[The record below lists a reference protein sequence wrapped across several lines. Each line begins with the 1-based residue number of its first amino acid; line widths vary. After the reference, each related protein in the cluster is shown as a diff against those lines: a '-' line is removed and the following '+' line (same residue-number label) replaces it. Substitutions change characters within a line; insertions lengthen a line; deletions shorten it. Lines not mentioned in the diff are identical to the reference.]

1 MLNVTLLHAS
11 ARLFSGHGPQNESI
25 KPYIYK
31 ILFYKKGYL
40 FLIYYYILFFKVW
53 KMILL

>member
-11 ARLFSGHGPQNESI
+11 ACLFSGHGPQNESI

-31 ILFYKKGYL
+31 KKFYKIGYL
-40 FLIYYYILFFKVW
+40 LLIYYKILFFKVW
-53 KMILL
+53 KMIWL

>member
-1 MLNVTLLHAS
+1 MLNVKLLHAS